1 MVPIELI
8 ENLHIFKNFET
19 SELNK
24 LLDLC
29 STVDYQI
36 EDTLFLEGD
45 DATDMWIV
53 IDGSVEL
60 RFEMPNAQSTTSD
73 NALSSHHPDTPES
86 QIFGWSCF
94 TEPYKMKLSAYCTSR
109 RCKVLKINAA
119 MLNKLMAED
128 HTIGFKIMSYVV
140 QVVGYRFKQ
149 MKEEVAKFMG
159 INMMNS
165 W

>member
-1 MVPIELI
+1 MVDIGIL
-8 ENLHIFKNFET
+8 ENIDIFKNFEVVEIEKVAEICAT
-19 SELNK
+19 EN
-24 LLDLC
+24 
-29 STVDYQI
+29 YQVG
-36 EDTLFLEGD
+36 ENLFLEGD

-53 IDGSVEL
+53 LEGNVEL
-60 RFEMPNAQSTTSD
+60 RFEMPNAKISTSET
-73 NALSSHHPDTPES
+73 ALSSHNKDIPES
-86 QIFGWSCF
+86 EVFGWSCF

-119 MLNKLMAED
+119 MLNKLMAKD
-128 HTIGFKIMSYVV
+128 TAIGFKIMSYIV

-159 INMMNS
+159 VNMMNS

>member
-1 MVPIELI
+1 MVPIEVI
-8 ENLHIFKNFET
+8 ENLHIFQDFET
-19 SELNK
+19 NDLSK

-29 STVDYQI
+29 STADYQVG
-36 EDTLFLEGD
+36 ESLFLEGEE
-45 DATDMWIV
+45 ATDMWIV

-60 RFEMPNAQSTTSD
+60 RFEMPNAKISTSE
-73 NALSSHHPDTPES
+73 NALSSHHPDIPES

-109 RCKVLKINAA
+109 RCKVLKINAGK
-119 MLNKLMAED
+119 LNKLMAED
-128 HTIGFKIMSYVV
+128 NEIGFKIMSYIV